1 MQSALPIVSQLLI
14 FLTKLLSSIIL
25 RTDYAKDIV
34 TASGRPSGM
43 AHTITEMPMMMAFN
57 TFDSQP
63 SQPPLI
69 PTYTI
74 LPTIAATVAIAE
86 IIPN

>member
-1 MQSALPIVSQLLI
+1 
-14 FLTKLLSSIIL
+14 
-25 RTDYAKDIV
+25 
-34 TASGRPSGM
+34 
-43 AHTITEMPMMMAFN
+43 MMAFN

-63 SQPPLI
+63 SQSPLI